1 ECLKVKVWSCK
12 VGQVNGIV
20 GKIYRNG
27 VNIRRA
33 DYVVRI
39 KEDHPIIKRIGHGI
53 AFVYRHATVF
63 HLPYYLDLR
72 IVAAK
77 VINLVPVVNLAAII
91 EYKDFIDSIIADNL
105 CE

>member
-1 ECLKVKVWSCK
+1 LKVKIWPGEIGNINC
-12 VGQVNGIV
+12 IV
-20 GKIYRNG
+20 EKIFRNG

-39 KEDHPIIKRIGHGI
+39 KEDHPIIKRIGHCI

-77 VINLVPVVNLAAII
+77 VLNLVPVVNLAAII
-91 EYKDFIDSIIADNL
+91 EYKDFADSIIADNL
-105 CE
+105 DE